1 MTRGLKFA
9 RLLQRLERCSESIMY
24 HDEINSVV
32 QQIKQMESIMMP
44 LQFHPIQVFDETKHT
59 ADTVAKEYLQKA
71 TEDTHHLVPVNVLGD
86 GNCLYQSIVVLM
98 NNPLVTA
105 SELRVR
111 TIMELITNENYYQ
124 NTYSQYVGPTDI
136 AVKAIC
142 KNYMFSELYEIAAL
156 CNVLQCNIR
165 SVYPKI
171 DFHHYM
177 AIWDNLFTPI
187 PPVNSNCNIAILWS
201 NVLNEKDVRET
212 HNGMWRPN
220 HFVPLMSLP
229 IRNEF
234 NNTSQSALLVVKTF
248 KNNTVTQIRTPR
260 FQSSPS
266 RRLRS
271 EDNIGN
277 DFTQSFISG
286 SMQKEKNDKEE
297 RRQIQLQKKRERSR
311 SSRMNETEEQR
322 QIRLEKERER
332 SRSSRMNETEEQRQI
347 RLEKERE
354 RSRSSRTNETEKQ
367 REIRLEKKK
376 EQTQSTRTNELEEQR
391 QIRLEQQKKRSQVN
405 RTKKKVEKPN
415 NENIST
421 GQNFSHSNWPGPISR
436 DLKDTRLQQF
446 LEQMSMSKLAEATC
460 AVCNIRTSAKDAKK
474 IPISKIP
481 NIELLKVSEEL
492 KSLIRNSTENTSI
505 FNGNDNNGQTTA
517 HIKNHSASN
526 SSSFYCQN
534 DIFLYKNGLFQTN
547 RVNMC
552 VICQKCHSSLSKE
565 HIPKFSA
572 ANNMWLGDIP
582 TELQGLTIPEEKL
595 ISLYRHNSCI
605 IKLQSP
611 FHSATTA
618 QTALKGHCITF
629 LQNVPNIVNSLP
641 LTLADLCDT
650 LKVIFIGARP
660 PDRLHLKK
668 VLTVRKKKIVQA
680 LQWLKKYNILY
691 QNINISLE
699 NIAQLPED
707 DVPECI
713 MSTLEQKIGDEEGQS
728 ERTGYVPDPLM
739 NPKECTTA
747 DVIPISNSGVLD
759 ANGSSV
765 SSDEIVNY
773 FLHKIKT
780 NDQEVTE
787 NVYLIPHSSKP
798 VNEYFNPKLL
808 TGLYPTLFCYGRGAP
823 EDQSRPIEI
832 KFKEHIR
839 YLLSYNDRRF
849 ETNHSFIFVVFNLLQ
864 RRDACFHAQLIA
876 TKPYFQASAN
886 EIQSINSKD
895 IEMALNNNS
904 KRTYN
909 TEANSAL
916 NKLLRHIKTVG
927 GRVMGSAYSRTALR
941 TRIHALIFN
950 QGLPSIFPTL
960 NPADIHSPVALYF
973 AGVQLNLDKIQNEQ
987 LMDTYRRAEIVASHP
1002 VATAKFFHVLISNI
1016 LDTMIMGG
1024 VLGPVKAYFG
1034 TVESQ
1039 GRGSLHLHLLI
1050 WLDHDMKPADMKEK
1064 IQDATFRNKLK
1075 AYLEDIIKEDLD
1087 NFKDKQVI
1095 ESSNGLESLNTSTQL
1110 SQNNIYTALRT
1121 IDLTGFTE
1129 NTHQSPTLSTPTKQH
1144 LSSLSIPY
1152 KSPSILFGSPSI
1164 PYRSPVSSPLV
1175 QTPTHNGTAFD
1186 MNVLSNQSNLP
1197 PACLPTPNP
1206 SSPNFESRFCAHV
1219 VQVVESGNTHRHS
1232 DTCYKYCNGACGDKK
1247 ICRLRMPRK
1256 LVPVSTI
1263 DPETGHISMKRSDPW
1278 INNFNEYIISAC
1290 RSNMDIKFIWTGND
1304 AKALVYYITDY
1315 VTKMSLSFHDT
1326 FSLVQK
1332 SITSLKNPNNQV
1344 DQENVIEKSRKLV
1357 LRCYNALASQQEL
1370 SGVQVASY
1378 LMNWDDHYTTHKFQG
1393 LYLIQTE
1400 RFLQSELNEIR
1411 AKQNLQSTSQD
1422 VIDDEDIF
1430 DDETINEE
1438 NNDEE
1443 HFQVQPAGDKNNF
1456 ILVNTRVDYQYRSNN
1471 LNNTCLYD
1479 FVSTFYKKKIN
1490 EIDIKYLSKSS
1501 TTEKRQDNQK
1511 GRPSNERFFFQKDH
1525 PQATTHLLMKYSEA
1539 HVPVLYGS
1547 QIPRQDRDDTRE
1559 RYNRALLTLFVPWR
1573 NVIDLCD
1580 INQTWED
1587 AFESRKHCISTHSW
1601 KIIENIQLLHECKK
1615 DRDEHLLQV
1624 IAEAQ
1629 VDNDSIDPAFLPS
1642 NQGADGEYEVDDI
1655 DDFIQLIGSVDEFT
1669 AAAINATKKSTENVY
1684 IRETIEAVEKV
1695 GRFNHMNR
1703 HDQHVSN
1710 TGIDRQIVPFVSA
1723 TPNLI
1728 KLNSKWQDQLKN
1740 EKERIRRSLISG
1752 KHNNDDD
1759 ILDFN
1764 DVTDAVVTVVNPYDN
1779 RNNVEK
1785 NTSIPPVLVVKNNFS
1800 TQSSIIDEFT
1810 LNKEQRATFLIIT
1823 SHLDGDN
1830 RFRTGIFVK

>member
-1 MTRGLKFA
+1 MTRGLKFT
-9 RLLQRLERCSESIMY
+9 RLLQRLQKCSESIMY

-32 QQIKQMESIMMP
+32 QRIKQMESTTIP
-44 LQFHPIQVFDETKHT
+44 FQFHPIQVFDETKHVV
-59 ADTVAKEYLQKA
+59 DVIAKEYLQKA
-71 TEDTHHLVPVNVLGD
+71 TGDTHHLVPVDVFGD
-86 GNCLYQSIVVLM
+86 GNCLYHSIVVFM
-98 NNPLVTA
+98 NNPLVTV

-124 NTYSQYVGPTDI
+124 TMYSQYLGPTDI
-136 AVKAIC
+136 AIKAIC
-142 KNYMFSELYEIAAL
+142 KNYTFSELYEIAAL

-171 DFHHYM
+171 DFHHHM

-187 PPVNSNCNIAILWS
+187 PPVSSNCNMVILWS
-201 NVLNEKDVRET
+201 NALNEKDAREM
-212 HNGMWRPN
+212 HNGTWRPN
-220 HFVPLMSLP
+220 HFVPLMLP
-229 IRNEF
+229 SIRNEF
-234 NNTSQSALLVVKTF
+234 NNASQSASLVVD
-248 KNNTVTQIRTPR
+248 RER
-260 FQSSPS
+260 
-266 RRLRS
+266 
-271 EDNIGN
+271 
-277 DFTQSFISG
+277 TQSNR
-286 SMQKEKNDKEE
+286 KNES
-297 RRQIQLQKKRERSR
+297 Q
-311 SSRMNETEEQR
+311 
-322 QIRLEKERER
+322 
-332 SRSSRMNETEEQRQI
+332 
-347 RLEKERE
+347 
-354 RSRSSRTNETEKQ
+354 
-367 REIRLEKKK
+367 
-376 EQTQSTRTNELEEQR
+376 EQR

-405 RTKKKVEKPN
+405 RTKKKFDKQK
-415 NENIST
+415 NENT
-421 GQNFSHSNWPGPISR
+421 GTEQDSIRSPWPEPIPR

-446 LEQMSMSKLAEATC
+446 LEQMSMSKLAEITC
-460 AVCNIRTSAKDAKK
+460 AVCNIRTPEKDSKK
-474 IPISKIP
+474 IPISNIP
-481 NIELLKVSEEL
+481 NIHLLKVSEEV
-492 KSLIRNSTENTSI
+492 KTLIKNSGENTAI
-505 FNGNDNNGQTTA
+505 FTDDNNIQTTS
-517 HIKNHSASN
+517 HIK
-526 SSSFYCQN
+526 
-534 DIFLYKNGLFQTN
+534 K
-547 RVNMC
+547 
-552 VICQKCHSSLSKE
+552 

-595 ISLYRHNSCI
+595 ISLYRHNSCV

-618 QTALKGHCITF
+618 QTALKGNCITF

-668 VLTVRKKKIVQA
+668 VLTVRKKKIIQA

-691 QNINISLE
+691 QNVNINLE

-713 MSTLEQKIGDEEGQS
+713 MSTLEQKIGDEEAQS
-728 ERTGYVPDPLM
+728 ERTGYVPDPLL

-759 ANGSSV
+759 VNGSSI
-765 SSDEIVNY
+765 SSDEIANY
-773 FLHKIKT
+773 FLHKLK
-780 NDQEVTE
+780 NNENKDQTVTE

-808 TGLYPTLFCYGRGAP
+808 TGLYPALFCYGRGAP

-876 TKPYFQASAN
+876 TKPYFQANAN
-886 EIQSINSKD
+886 EIHTLNSKD
-895 IEMALNNNS
+895 IEMALDNNS

-909 TEANSAL
+909 TGSNSAL
-916 NKLLRHIKTVG
+916 NKLLQHIKTVG

-950 QGLPSIFPTL
+950 QGLPSIFLTL
-960 NPADIHSPVALYF
+960 NPADTHSPVALYF
-973 AGVQLNLDKIQNEQ
+973 AGVKLNLDNVQNEQ
-987 LMDTYRRAEIVASHP
+987 LMDTYRRAEIIASHP
-1002 VATAKFFHVLISNI
+1002 VGTAKFFHLLITNI

-1087 NFKDKQVI
+1087 DFKDKQVI
-1095 ESSNGLESLNTSTQL
+1095 ESSDVVPRSFNTPTRL
-1110 SQNNIYTALRT
+1110 SQDNIYTALRT
-1121 IDLTGFTE
+1121 IDLTGFAE
-1129 NTHQSPTLSTPTKQH
+1129 NTDKFPILSTPTKQH
-1144 LSSLSIPY
+1144 QS
-1152 KSPSILFGSPSI
+1152 SPSI
-1164 PYRSPVSSPLV
+1164 PYRSPSIPYRSPSIPYRSPIVTPLP
-1175 QTPTHNGTAFD
+1175 QTPAHDRSTID
-1186 MNVLSNQSNLP
+1186 MNISYNQLNLL

-1206 SSPNFESRFCAHV
+1206 SSPNFISRFRADV
-1219 VQVVESGNTHRHS
+1219 TQLVESGNTHKHS
-1232 DTCYKYCNGACGDKK
+1232 DRCYKYYNADRDDKK
-1247 ICRLRMPRK
+1247 ICCMRMPRK

-1263 DPETGHISMKRSDPW
+1263 DPDTGHISMRRSDPW
-1278 INNFNEYIISAC
+1278 INNFNEYLISAC
-1290 RSNMDIKFIWTGND
+1290 RSNMDIKFIWTGSD

-1332 SITSLKNPNNQV
+1332 SITSLPNSNNQL
-1344 DQENVIEKSRKLV
+1344 DNENIIEKS
-1357 LRCYNALASQQEL
+1357 
-1370 SGVQVASY
+1370 
-1378 LMNWDDHYTTHKFQG
+1378 H
-1393 LYLIQTE
+1393 
-1400 RFLQSELNEIR
+1400 
-1411 AKQNLQSTSQD
+1411 
-1422 VIDDEDIF
+1422 VIDNEDVY
-1430 DDETINEE
+1430 DDEIINDE
-1438 NNDEE
+1438 NSGEE
-1443 HFQVQPAGDKNNF
+1443 HFQVQSTEDKNNF
-1456 ILVNTRVDYQYRSNN
+1456 ILVNTRIDYQYRSEN

-1479 FVSTFYKKKIN
+1479 FSSTFYKKKVN
-1490 EIDIKYLSKSS
+1490 ETDLKYLSKSS

-1511 GRPSNERFFFQKDH
+1511 GRPSNERFSFQEEH
-1525 PQATTHLLMKYSEA
+1525 PQATTHILMKYSQL
-1539 HVPVLYGS
+1539 HVPVLCGP

-1573 NVIDLCD
+1573 NAVDLCD

-1587 AFESRKHCISTHSW
+1587 AFESRKNLISAHSW
-1601 KIIENIQLLHECKK
+1601 KIIQNIQLLHECKK

-1629 VDNDSIDPAFLPS
+1629 VENDSIDPAFLPS
-1642 NQGADGEYEVDDI
+1642 NQDAHGEYEVDDI
-1655 DDFIQLIGSVDEFT
+1655 DDLIQLIGNVDECT
-1669 AAAINATKKSTENVY
+1669 AAAANATKKSTENVY
-1684 IRETIEAVEKV
+1684 IRETVEAVEKV
-1695 GRFNHMNR
+1695 GRFNHMNQ
-1703 HDQHVSN
+1703 HDQRFPNSI
-1710 TGIDRQIVPFVSA
+1710 IDRQIVAFVSA

-1728 KLNSKWQDQLKN
+1728 RLNSKWQDQLKV
-1740 EKERIRRSLISG
+1740 EKERVRRSLISG
-1752 KHNNDDD
+1752 KHSKDDD

-1764 DVTDAVVTVVNPYDN
+1764 DATDAVVTVVNPYND
-1779 RNNVEK
+1779 RNNFEK
-1785 NTSIPPVLVVKNNFS
+1785 YSSIPSVLVVKNNFS
-1800 TQSSIIDEFT
+1800 AQNSIIDEFT
-1810 LNKEQRATFLIIT
+1810 LNKEQSCIF
-1823 SHLDGDN
+1823 DN
-1830 RFRTGIFVK
+1830 NKSS